1 MFFSL
6 LTRNIAVRRIDRKLI
21 YNPPE
26 QVLKPNKDI
35 EIIEVGEEFLKLT
48 LKRPPIYGEF
58 VKKS

>member
-35 EIIEVGEEFLKLT
+35 EIIEVGEEFLKLN
-48 LKRPPIYGEF
+48 LKRPPI
-58 VKKS
+58 